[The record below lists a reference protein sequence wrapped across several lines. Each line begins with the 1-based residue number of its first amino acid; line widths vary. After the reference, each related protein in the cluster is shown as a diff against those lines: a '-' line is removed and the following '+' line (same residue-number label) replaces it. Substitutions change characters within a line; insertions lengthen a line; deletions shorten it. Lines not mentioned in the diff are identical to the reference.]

1 MQEEG
6 MLQCGRFRLSLQRP
20 LIMGIV
26 NVTPD
31 SFSDGGRYADPAR
44 ALAHARQL
52 VAEGADLLDIGGES
66 TRPGAATVSETE
78 ELERVM
84 PLLAALRDDGVPL
97 SVDTVKP
104 GVMRAALAAG
114 VDLINDV
121 NALQAEGAVEALADS
136 GAAVCLMH
144 KQGDPATMQQAPR
157 YASVVDEVEH
167 FLLQRAVVLRA
178 AGVASARIVLDPG
191 IGFGKTVEHNLE
203 LLKATGRLASQGYPL
218 LIGVSRKSLLGALT
232 GRPVEERIHASVA
245 MALLAVARGAR
256 IVRVHDVAATRDAL
270 KMWEAL
276 Q

>member
-1 MQEEG
+1 

>member
-1 MQEEG
+1 MQEER
-6 MLQCGRFRLSLQRP
+6 MLQCGRFRLPLQRP

-31 SFSDGGRYADPAR
+31 SFSDGGRFIDPAR

-52 VAEGADLLDIGGES
+52 VADGADMLDIGGES
-66 TRPGAATVSETE
+66 TRPGAATVSEAE

-121 NALQAEGAVEALADS
+121 NALQAEGAVTALAGS

-167 FLLQRAVVLRA
+167 FLLQRATVLRE
-178 AGVASARIVLDPG
+178 AGVAAERIMLDPG
-191 IGFGKTVEHNLE
+191 IGFGKTVEHNLD
-203 LLKATGRLASQGYPL
+203 LLKATGRLAALGYPL

-232 GRPVEERIHASVA
+232 GRAVEERIHASVA
-245 MALLAVARGAR
+245 MALLAVERGAR

-270 KMWEAL
+270 KVWEAL

>member
-31 SFSDGGRYADPAR
+31 SFSDGGRYVDPAR

-66 TRPGAATVSETE
+66 TRPGAATVSEAE

-167 FLLQRAVVLRA
+167 FLLQRAAVLRE
-178 AGVASARIVLDPG
+178 AGVALARIVLDPG

>member
-31 SFSDGGRYADPAR
+31 SFSDGGRYVDPAR

-66 TRPGAATVSETE
+66 TRPGAATVSEAE

-121 NALQAEGAVEALADS
+121 NALQAEGAVEALAGS

-167 FLLQRAVVLRA
+167 FLLQRAAVLRA